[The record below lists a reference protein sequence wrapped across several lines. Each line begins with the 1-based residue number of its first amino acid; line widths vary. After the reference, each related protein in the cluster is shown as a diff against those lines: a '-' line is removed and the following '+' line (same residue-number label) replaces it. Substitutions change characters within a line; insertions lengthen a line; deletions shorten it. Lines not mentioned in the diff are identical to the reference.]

1 MNVKL
6 VGQSSG
12 LRKQE
17 PSLHV
22 LLSRLVRDELQVK
35 GEELARVEIGSKL
48 NEGNT
53 SINGAVSSLVM
64 VLILLRRHVLN
75 VLELLDAIFIDDKI
89 QFS

>member
-17 PSLHV
+17 ASLYV

-89 QFS
+89 RFS

>member
-17 PSLHV
+17 ASLYV

-64 VLILLRRHVLN
+64 VLILLRRNVLN

-89 QFS
+89 RFS

>member
-17 PSLHV
+17 PFLHV

-53 SINGAVSSLVM
+53 SVTRKGSATSWLPTVSRS
-64 VLILLRRHVLN
+64 
-75 VLELLDAIFIDDKI
+75 
-89 QFS
+89 